1 MKIHKF
7 NEADGYVAVDLQGTT
22 SDGSAIES
30 VGVIRSARKILQGGG
45 KELARSVTYSFA
57 LLGQQRGG
65 ASSGLNAEADARPE
79 ALAAVLPELKVMAES
94 GLFLARPGKGISADD
109 LASLSAVGSRS
120 DLTVAEVEGSSLADH
135 LEGVGAAAVAS
146 ATAGGLDGRTV
157 VIEGFGANGP
167 ALARQVTEWG
177 AKVVALSTSDGA
189 VLRPGGFD
197 TNALAEGW
205 TTSGAAMIETLGEV
219 EPAWKATIQKADI
232 VFAGSKMGAIS
243 HANADKL
250 ATAIIV
256 PTGPIPVTARAYAML
271 RRADVAVL
279 PDFLSLAGPLMA
291 MWPADGAATDTI
303 EAEVIAKLTELTNQV
318 GEHERGHL
326 FGAFVQAE
334 TFLAAWRESLP
345 FGRPL
350 AA

>member
-1 MKIHKF
+1 VKIHKF
-7 NEADGYVAVDLQGTT
+7 SEADGYVAVDLQGTT

-30 VGVIRSARKILQGGG
+30 VGIIRSARKILQSGG

-65 ASSGLNAEADARPE
+65 ASAGLNAEADVRPE
-79 ALAAVLPELKVMAES
+79 AVTAVLPELTTMAES
-94 GLFLARPGKGISADD
+94 GLFLAQPGKGISAADV
-109 LASLSAVGSRS
+109 ASLATVGSRS
-120 DLTVAEVEGSSLADH
+120 DLHVAEVGGSSLTNH

-146 ATAGGLDGRTV
+146 AVAGGLDGRTV

-167 ALARQVTEWG
+167 SLARRVAEQG
-177 AKVVALSTSDGA
+177 GKVVALSTSAGA
-189 VLRPGGFD
+189 VLSADGFD
-197 TNALAEGW
+197 ASAIADGW
-205 TTSGAAMIETLGEV
+205 TASGAAMIEGLGEV

-232 VFAGSKMGAIS
+232 VFAGSKMGVIS

-250 ATAIIV
+250 STAIIV

-291 MWPADGAATDTI
+291 MWPSDGATAATI
-303 EAEVIAKLTELTNQV
+303 EAEVVAKLTELTHEV
-318 GEHERGHL
+318 GAHERGHL

-334 TFLAAWRESLP
+334 TFLATWRESLP